1 MKVVLDTNVLSEL
14 VKPAPNASVS
24 QMILDAP
31 AGSLFAS
38 EVTRYELRY
47 GALMHPRPE
56 HLWARIQALI
66 LPIPTWLNVTA
77 EISERTAVI
86 AATLDRHGR
95 PIGAIGPFIAATAFV
110 LGCPV
115 VTRNVRHF
123 EIIEGLQVI
132 NWHLER

>member
-95 PIGAIGPFIAATAFV
+95 PIGAIDPFIAATAFV

-115 VTRNVRHF
+115 VTCNVRNF

>member
-14 VKPAPNASVS
+14 VKPLPNASVS

-31 AGSLFAS
+31 IGSLLAS

-56 HLWARIQALI
+56 HIWARIQALI

-86 AATLDRHGR
+86 AAALDRQGR
-95 PIGAIGPFIAATAFV
+95 TIGAIDPFIAATALA

-115 VTRNVRHF
+115 VTHNVRHF

-132 NWHLER
+132 DWHVER

>member
-1 MKVVLDTNVLSEL
+1 MRVVLDTNVLSEL
-14 VKPAPNASVS
+14 VKPVPNASVS

-31 AGSLFAS
+31 VDRLFAS

-56 HLWARIQALI
+56 HIWARIQALI
-66 LPIPTWLNVTA
+66 LPIPAWLDVSA

-86 AATLDRHGR
+86 AATLDRQGR
-95 PIGAIGPFIAATAFV
+95 TIGAIDPFIAATALV

-115 VTRNVRHF
+115 VTHNVRHF
-123 EIIEGLQVI
+123 ELIDGLQVI
-132 NWHLER
+132 DWHVER